1 MLRINL
7 GVLMVLEPK
16 KFSKLSAREGGYL
29 FCNHCG
35 GYYQLKKGE
44 SPRDFVKCECD
55 NPLEFCKTKETLDK
69 KIIDLHRKKDAFN
82 HFENRVLERRESL
95 KDLFPK
101 VIVEDDFI
109 KDMQEEGGLWELL
122 NNEFVKK
129 ESDTN
134 PESNLSNQKKYLDII
149 LEEERLMANIS
160 QKKNRVKNQTLM
172 DRIVFF
178 YNQTDPIRLLGVIII
193 LLIIILFLTVI
204 NPFKL

>member
-1 MLRINL
+1 MLRRNL
-7 GVLMVLEPK
+7 GVLMVLEQK

-69 KIIDLHRKKDAFN
+69 KIHDLNRKKEAFN
-82 HFENRVLERRESL
+82 HFENRVLERRENL
-95 KDLFPK
+95 KDIFPK
-101 VIVEDDFI
+101 VIIEDDFI

-129 ESDTN
+129 EPDTY
-134 PESNLSNQKKYLDII
+134 PESDLSNQKKYLDII
-149 LEEERLMANIS
+149 LEEERLMTNIS
-160 QKKNRVKNQTLM
+160 QKKNRVKNQTFM
-172 DRIVFF
+172 DRMVLF
-178 YNQTDPIRLLGVIII
+178 YHQTDPTRLLGIIII
-193 LLIIILFLTVI
+193 LLLIILFLTVI
-204 NPFKL
+204 NPFMI